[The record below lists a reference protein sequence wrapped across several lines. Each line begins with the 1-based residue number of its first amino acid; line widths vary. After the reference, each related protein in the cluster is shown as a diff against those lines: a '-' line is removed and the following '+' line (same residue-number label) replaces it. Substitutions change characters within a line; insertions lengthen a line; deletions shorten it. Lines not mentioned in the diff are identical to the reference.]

1 MTDVLSRGVV
11 GRAGG
16 TYIPPARLKQMAVL
30 ISEPASEET
39 QRITW
44 EALKKSINGFIN
56 KVNIS
61 NIKSIIPDI
70 LGENIIRGR
79 GLFCK
84 SLVKAQTVALPFTK
98 VLLFSIQSF

>member
-1 MTDVLSRGVV
+1 MDVLSQGIV

-16 TYIPPARLKQMAVL
+16 AYIPPARLKQMAAL
-30 ISEPASEET
+30 ISDPSSQET

-56 KVNIS
+56 KVNIA

-79 GLFCK
+79 GLFSK
-84 SLVKAQTVALPFTK
+84 SIVKAQTVALPFTK
-98 VLLFSIQSF
+98 VNNINNHYYQ